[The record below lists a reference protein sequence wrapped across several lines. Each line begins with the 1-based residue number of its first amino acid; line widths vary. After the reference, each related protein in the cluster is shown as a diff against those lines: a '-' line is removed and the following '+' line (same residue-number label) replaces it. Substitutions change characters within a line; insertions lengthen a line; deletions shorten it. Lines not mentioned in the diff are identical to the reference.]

1 MNPND
6 IELKNLSKIFEYE
19 RLSRELD
26 NCNNIDE
33 IKEKAKY
40 CIKLY
45 LSTIETYTDIGV
57 ILKNE
62 F

>member
-6 IELKNLSKIFEYE
+6 IELKNLNKIFEYE

-26 NCNNIDE
+26 NCENLEE
-33 IKEKAKY
+33 IRENAKY

-45 LSTIETYTDIGV
+45 LSTLETFTDIGV
-57 ILKNE
+57 VLEK
-62 F
+62 

>member
-19 RLSRELD
+19 KLSRELD
-26 NCNNIDE
+26 NCDNIEE
-33 IKEKAKY
+33 IREKAKY

-45 LSTIETYTDIGV
+45 LATIETFTEIGV
-57 ILKNE
+57 SLK
-62 F
+62 

>member
-6 IELKNLSKIFEYE
+6 IELKNLNKIFEYE

-26 NCNNIDE
+26 NCNNLNE

-40 CIKLY
+40 CVKLY
-45 LSTIETYTDIGV
+45 LSTIETYTDLGV
-57 ILKNE
+57 IIKNE
-62 F
+62 Y

>member
-6 IELKNLSKIFEYE
+6 IELKNLNKIFEYE

-26 NCNNIDE
+26 NCNNLNE

-40 CIKLY
+40 CVKLY
-45 LSTIETYTDIGV
+45 LSTIETYTDLGV

-62 F
+62 Y

>member
-1 MNPND
+1 MNPDD

-19 RLSRELD
+19 KMSRELD
-26 NCNNIDE
+26 NCDNLDE

-45 LSTIETYTDIGV
+45 LSTLEIYTELGV
-57 ILKNE
+57 IIKQ
-62 F
+62 

>member
-1 MNPND
+1 MNPID
-6 IELKNLSKIFEYE
+6 IELKSLNKIFEYE

-26 NCNNIDE
+26 NCENLEE

-45 LSTIETYTDIGV
+45 LSTLEVFTDMGV
-57 ILKNE
+57 VLKK
-62 F
+62 

>member
-6 IELKNLSKIFEYE
+6 IELRNLNKIFEYE

-26 NCNNIDE
+26 KCNNLNE
-33 IKEKAKY
+33 IREKAKY
-40 CIKLY
+40 CVKLY
-45 LSTIETYTDIGV
+45 LSTIETYTDLGV

-62 F
+62 Y

>member
-6 IELKNLSKIFEYE
+6 IQLKNLNKIFEYE

-26 NCNNIDE
+26 NCNNLEE

-45 LSTIETYTDIGV
+45 LGTLETFSDMGV
-57 ILKNE
+57 VIKNE

>member
-6 IELKNLSKIFEYE
+6 IELKNLNKIFEYE

-26 NCNNIDE
+26 NCENLEE

-40 CIKLY
+40 CIKLS
-45 LSTIETYTDIGV
+45 LSTLETFTDIGV
-57 ILKNE
+57 VLEK
-62 F
+62 

>member
-6 IELKNLSKIFEYE
+6 IKLKNLHKIFEYE

-26 NCNNIDE
+26 NCEDIED
-33 IKEKAKY
+33 IREKAKY

-45 LSTIETYTDIGV
+45 LATLETFSDIGV
-57 ILKNE
+57 IVK
-62 F
+62 